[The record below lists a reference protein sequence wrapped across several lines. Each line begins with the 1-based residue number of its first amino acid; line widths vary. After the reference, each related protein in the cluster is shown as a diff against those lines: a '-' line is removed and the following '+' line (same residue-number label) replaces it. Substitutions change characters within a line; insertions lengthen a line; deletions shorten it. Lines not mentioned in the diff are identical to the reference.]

1 VDKIPAT
8 YEYADYYA
16 SYVKLVPQGDII
28 EILRDQMKETVSLLS
43 TLTEPQSE
51 YRYASGKWSI
61 KEVIGHITDTERI
74 MSYRLLSIARGE
86 RASLPGYDENEYVA
100 KANFDKQS
108 LKDLLDHFACVRQ
121 STIHLIKSLSDESL
135 SRRGTANNS
144 EVTAKAL
151 ITIMA
156 GHELHHRKIIQER
169 YLNL

>member
-1 VDKIPAT
+1 MPST

-86 RASLPGYDENEYVA
+86 RVSLPGYDENEYVA
-100 KANFDKQS
+100 EANFDKQS

-121 STIHLIKSLSDESL
+121 STIHLIKTLSDESL

>member
-169 YLNL
+169 YLNF

>member
-1 VDKIPAT
+1 MPST

-28 EILRDQMKETVSLLS
+28 EILRDQMKETVALLS
-43 TLTEPQSE
+43 TLTEPESE
-51 YRYASGKWSI
+51 YRYATGKWSI

-86 RASLPGYDENEYVA
+86 RASLPGYDENEYAAV
-100 KANFDKQS
+100 ANFDKQS

-121 STIHLIKSLSDESL
+121 STIHLIKTLSDESL

-144 EVTAKAL
+144 AVTAKAL

-169 YLNL
+169 YLNF

>member
-1 VDKIPAT
+1 MDKFPSA

-16 SYVKLVPQGDII
+16 SYVKLVPPGDII
-28 EILRDQMKETVSLLS
+28 QILRDQMKETVALLN

-51 YRYASGKWSI
+51 YRYAEGKWSI

-86 RASLPGYDENEYVA
+86 KATLPGYDENEYVA
-100 KANFDKQS
+100 EANFDKQS
-108 LKDLLDHFACVRQ
+108 LKDLQDHFACVRQ

-144 EVTAKAL
+144 EVTAQAL

-169 YLNL
+169 YLNF

>member
-1 VDKIPAT
+1 MDKMPSA

-28 EILRDQMKETVSLLS
+28 RILRDQMKETVALLS
-43 TLTEPQSE
+43 TLSEPQSE
-51 YRYASGKWSI
+51 YRYAAGKWSI

-86 RASLPGYDENEYVA
+86 KASLPGYDENEYVA
-100 KANFDKQS
+100 KADFDNQS
-108 LKDLLDHFACVRQ
+108 LKDLMDHFACVRQ

-144 EVTAKAL
+144 EVTARAL

>member
-1 VDKIPAT
+1 MDKMPST

-86 RASLPGYDENEYVA
+86 KTSLPGYDENEYVA
-100 KANFDKQS
+100 KADFDNQS
-108 LKDLLDHFACVRQ
+108 LKDLMDHFACVRQ

-151 ITIMA
+151 ITIVT

-169 YLNL
+169 YLNF

>member
-1 VDKIPAT
+1 MDKMPSA

-16 SYVKLVPQGDII
+16 NYVKLVPQGDII

-100 KANFDKQS
+100 EANFDKQS

-121 STIHLIKSLSDESL
+121 STIHLIKTLSDESL

-144 EVTAKAL
+144 AVTAKAL

-169 YLNL
+169 YLNF

>member
-1 VDKIPAT
+1 MDKIPAT